1 MTAAEAPAWGATL
14 LRLTLAVIYV
24 MHGWYGLAVLGAQG
38 AAGYIIRM
46 GYPPALAPAL
56 AWYLIVV
63 HLVGGWAMLLG
74 VGTRVAA
81 LLQIPIMASA
91 LFLHHLSQGFFMRA
105 LTVETATGPRHIA
118 GGYEYVLL
126 VLAATLALALTGP
139 GRLSVDEWRGRGPR
153 LEVP

>member
-1 MTAAEAPAWGATL
+1 M
-14 LRLTLAVIYV
+14 IYV
-24 MHGWYGLAVLGAQG
+24 MHGWYALVVLGVQA

-56 AWYLIVV
+56 AWYLVVV
-63 HLVGGWAMLLG
+63 HLAGGAAILLG

-91 LFLHHLSQGFFMRA
+91 LFLHHLSQGFFLQV
-105 LTVETATGPRHIA
+105 LTVETATGPRHVA

-139 GRLSVDEWRGRGPR
+139 GRLAVDEWRGRRPR
-153 LEVP
+153 MEIP